1 MSVVFDATTGHL
13 QLDPEAF
20 IGLVDYA
27 TEPEGVCD
35 ELVARL
41 HRAGVVSGGRP
52 HPLLRNALAAVT
64 SSFGSL
70 QVLLV
75 STPGSV
81 TLHQCWVAFVS
92 AVLSDVGDGTYEF
105 AAVSTDFLPT
115 EIARRTGLAPR
126 PRLEQAEAVVDESL
140 LDALSAGSARTRVDG
155 GVALAEALAAWP
167 AAATAVRA
175 GRWSLAVADVA
186 FPTPSGTVVRRLAW
200 IDTEAGLLRVEADD
214 RGPVLVPT
222 TSTALWGAV
231 VALLPTDAETGSL
244 PRSA

>member
-35 ELVARL
+35 GVVARL
-41 HRAGVVSGGRP
+41 HRAGAVSDGRP
-52 HPLLRNALAAVT
+52 HPRLRNALAAVT
-64 SSFGSL
+64 SSLGSL
-70 QVLLV
+70 QVLV

-92 AVLSDVGDGTYEF
+92 ALLSDLGDGTYQF

-115 EIARRTGLAPR
+115 EVAQRTGLGPR
-126 PRLEQAEAVVDESL
+126 PRLEPSGVSVDESL
-140 LDALSAGSARTRVDG
+140 LDALSAGSGRTRVAG
-155 GVALAEALAAWP
+155 GVALAEALAPWP
-167 AAATAVRA
+167 AAATAIRA

-186 FPTPSGTVVRRLAW
+186 FPTASGTVVRRLAW

-222 TSTALWGAV
+222 TATALWGAV
-231 VALLPTDAETGSL
+231 VALLPTDAETGVL